1 MSVIK
6 EDIINCMKEM
16 ELNIDFDNLLSD
28 KNLNDQGI
36 DSLDMMNFF
45 FNLEER
51 FSVKISEESIESG
64 KWETINDIV
73 TNINSLK

>member
-45 FNLEER
+45 F
-51 FSVKISEESIESG
+51 
-64 KWETINDIV
+64 
-73 TNINSLK
+73 